1 MFGFCSVEKGRMFLG
16 KVGDGPLS
24 SSRLKEK
31 GSRAK
36 EKINP

>member
-1 MFGFCSVEKGRMFLG
+1 MFGFCSVEKGRVFLG
-16 KVGDGPLS
+16 KAGDDLLGGS
-24 SSRLKEK
+24 GLKEK